1 MAGYGWGQL
10 ISALLSL
17 VGGASG
23 MASGVGGTVGDVAG
37 AVSQYAKPA
46 AEMASAGGQFAGAI
60 GSRPT
65 TIGGTSGSPQ
75 IGGGAQTPGITA
87 DQLRTGLAS
96 TRAQSQAAGV
106 YGNQDY
112 ELENMAK
119 TLGIDVAQLKQM
131 MSTMG
136 VA

>member
-1 MAGYGWGQL
+1 MAGFGGWGQL
-10 ISALLSL
+10 ISAILSL
-17 VGGASG
+17 VGGAGG
-23 MASGVGGTVGDVAG
+23 MASGVGGTVGEIG
-37 AVSQYAKPA
+37 SAVSQYAKPA

-60 GSRPT
+60 GSRP
-65 TIGGTSGSPQ
+65 GGGSGSPQ
-75 IGGGAQTPGITA
+75 IGGGTQTPGITA

-96 TRAQSQAAGV
+96 TRSQSQAAGV